1 MADKDNKEKQ
11 YSAESIRVMEGLEAV
26 RKRPAMYIGNTGSQG
41 LHHLVYEVVDN
52 SVDEALAGY
61 CKNIDVILH
70 LDGSCTVT
78 DDGRGIPTDIHKS
91 EKISAAEVVLTKLHA
106 GGKFDK
112 DSYKYSG
119 GLHGVGISVVNALSK
134 SLELNIYQN
143 GNAFTQSYQIG
154 KPLGPLTIVGPSN
167 KRGTRI
173 RFTPDPAIFEE
184 TVDFSFDILAKR
196 FRELAFLNKG
206 LRIDITDEKS
216 NKKHEFFFD
225 GGIRSFIEDINKK
238 KSPIFPEVISFER
251 EDEKYMVEVALQYN
265 DSYAEQLFSFVNNI
279 NTIEGGT
286 HVAGFKSA
294 LTKACNR
301 RMQALNLAKDESLSS
316 EDVREGLVAVI
327 NIKVPEPQFEGQT
340 KGKLGNSEVKGIVD
354 SWTFSFLDT
363 YFEENP
369 TIAKKILQK
378 ALVAK
383 RAREAARKARD
394 LTRRKTALESTVLP
408 GKLGDC
414 ADQNPEN
421 TELFIVEGDS
431 AGGSAKQ
438 ARDRQTQAVLP
449 LRGKV
454 LNVEKARLDKIL
466 NNEEIKSLIAA
477 IGCGIG
483 EEFDIAKARYHKVAI
498 MSVDAQEHVFIKDS
512 NGVTMT
518 TIGKFIDEKLAK
530 HGIDTGNV
538 DKLTDDQLGDVLC
551 FDVKTNNVHFK
562 PIKSIIRHPLTE
574 ELFDIKTA
582 YGRSVKVTAS
592 HSVFVY
598 EKDEIVLKKGRE
610 LQEGD
615 LLVAPKKVRLPNNA
629 PATLDLL
636 KELHSDPETAQQV
649 WVRGAAVE
657 DWYKDQVQQEYAD
670 QPELTSPRVDIPENT
685 RNRLSSLRRESG
697 VSNIQLC
704 QAINIKQPVTFY
716 AWEKGTSRPTIENF
730 KAYVSAI
737 GADISE
743 FIQDVFVGKSRL
755 ERIWEEQYK
764 GSPANRV
771 KTYVRLSDLE
781 PTDLEWFGTR
791 EDLCL
796 TPEHYA
802 DQQVKRFIN
811 VDSNLLTLL
820 GFYLAEGS
828 CSDRNGIRLC
838 IGDRNQKILPELTQL
853 MESVFGITPKYYDNA
868 DRAGELKIVNRIA
881 SMGWQKLFGFNGV
894 DSITKKIPN
903 LIFTCSNELRLA
915 FLRGFVLG
923 DGHIGEQGIAFYSS
937 SRDIASGIQYLLSSF
952 GIVASISQNEPTGV
966 PTQIRGQDCLTKHT
980 SWTLTINTR
989 EDLLKIKSIWSSAP
1003 NADKLDGKLN
1013 SLYASGHNRQFIDIN
1028 GDLMGLPIKSL
1039 TTCEPSNGNVYD
1051 FSVEEDENF
1060 IAGFGG
1066 LCCHNTDADVDG
1078 SHIRTLLLTFFFRY
1092 MKELIERGYLYIAQP
1107 PLYKVKIGKQE
1118 QYLKDEKF
1126 FKNFLFEWAFNNLTC
1141 ICDGKEL
1148 AATNWQQL
1156 LGQLQRYEAILEKL
1170 AFQFKIPVNHCHQL
1184 ITFLHKY
1191 SWDKEIGA
1199 QVLLE
1204 ALQNEFKE
1212 YSIGYQ
1218 KPSPS
1223 LDENIIED
1231 LTTEGFIDFKHMS
1244 RLWQVPIEFFSAEE
1258 TLKMLTILEPLLI
1271 LENNE
1276 YELQVAGK
1284 ERTIKD
1290 QGIYKLTQAI
1300 AEISKPYMNVQRY
1313 KGLGEMNP
1321 DQLWETAMDP
1331 KTRIFLQVTIEDAL
1345 EADAWFSTLMGD
1357 DVAGRRKFIEENGQ
1371 FVKNLDI

>member
-1 MADKDNKEKQ
+1 MADKEKKGKA
-11 YSAESIRVMEGLEAV
+11 YSAKSIRVMEGLEAV
-26 RKRPAMYIGNTGSQG
+26 RKRPAMYIGSTGPQG

-52 SVDEALAGY
+52 SVDEALAGH

-70 LDGSCTVT
+70 LDGSCSVT
-78 DDGRGIPTDIHKS
+78 DDGRGIPTDMHKK
-91 EKISAAEVVLTKLHA
+91 EKVSAAEVVLTKLHA

-119 GLHGVGISVVNALSK
+119 GLHGVGISVVNALSQA
-134 SLELNIYQN
+134 LELNIYQD
-143 GNAFTQSYQIG
+143 GNEFTQSYKIG
-154 KPLGPLTIVGPSN
+154 KPLGPLTVIGSSD
-167 KRGTRI
+167 KRGTRV
-173 RFTPDPAIFEE
+173 RFTPDEKIFQEGI
-184 TVDFSFDILAKR
+184 DFSFDVLSKR
-196 FRELAFLNKG
+196 LRELAFLNKG
-206 LRIDITDEKS
+206 LRIDITDEKN
-216 NKKHEFFFD
+216 NKKHEFLFE
-225 GGIRSFIEDINKK
+225 GGISSFIKDINKK
-238 KSPIFPEVISFER
+238 KAPLFPQIISFER
-251 EDEKYMVEVALQYN
+251 EDEKYMLDMALQYN
-265 DSYAEQLFSFVNNI
+265 DTYSEQLFSFVNNI
-279 NTIEGGT
+279 NTVDGGT

-294 LTKACNR
+294 LTKVCNR
-301 RMQALNLAKDESLSS
+301 RLQSLNLAKDESLSS

-327 NIKVPEPQFEGQT
+327 SIKVPEPQFEGQT

-354 SWTFSFLDT
+354 SWTFGFLDS

-369 TIAKKILQK
+369 AIAKKILQK
-378 ALVAK
+378 ALAAK

-394 LTRRKTALESTVLP
+394 LTRRKTALESAVLP

-477 IGCGIG
+477 VGCGIG
-483 EEFDIAKARYHKVAI
+483 EEFDIAKARYHKISI
-498 MSVDAQEHVFIKDS
+498 MSVDAQEHVFIKDA
-512 NGVTMT
+512 NGVEMT
-518 TIGKFIDEKLAK
+518 TIGKFIDGKLAE
-530 HGIDTGNV
+530 HGIDTGDV

-574 ELFDIKTA
+574 KLFDVKTA

-598 EKDEIVLKKGRE
+598 EDNKVVLKKGDE
-610 LQEGD
+610 LKEND
-615 LLVAPKKVRLPNNA
+615 LLVAPKKVRLPNDA
-629 PATLDLL
+629 PAQLDLL
-636 KELHSDPETAQQV
+636 KELHADPKTAEQV
-649 WVRGAAVE
+649 WVRGTAVE
-657 DWYKDQVQQEYAD
+657 DWYKNQVLKDYAD
-670 QPELTSPRVDIPENT
+670 KPEFTSPRVDIPEST
-685 RNRLSSLRRESG
+685 RSRLSDLRRDSG
-697 VSNIQLC
+697 VSNVQLC

-737 GADISE
+737 GADISDFLKE
-743 FIQDVFVGKSRL
+743 VLVGKSKL

-764 GSPANRV
+764 GAPTNRV
-771 KTYVRLSDLE
+771 KQYVRLSDLE
-781 PTDLEWFGTR
+781 ASDLEWFGSR
-791 EDLCL
+791 EDLTL

-802 DQQVKRFIN
+802 DQQIKRFIN
-811 VDSNLLTLL
+811 VDSDLLTLL

-828 CSDRNGIRLC
+828 CSDRNGVRLS
-838 IGDRNQKILPELTQL
+838 IGDRNQKILPELTRL
-853 MESVFGITPKYYDNA
+853 MESTLGVTPKYYEVE

-881 SMGWQKLFGFNGV
+881 SLAWQKLFGFRDAN
-894 DSITKKIPN
+894 SITKKIPN
-903 LIFTCSNELRLA
+903 LVFNCSDELRLA
-915 FLRGFVLG
+915 FLQGFVLG
-923 DGHIGEQGIAFYSS
+923 DGSIGEKGINFYSS

-952 GIVASISQNEPTGV
+952 GVVASISQKEPTGI

-980 SWTLTINTR
+980 SWTLSINTR
-989 EDLLKIKSIWSSAP
+989 EDLLKIESVWSTAP
-1003 NADKLDGKLN
+1003 NADKLKGKIN
-1013 SLYASGHNRQFIDIN
+1013 SLHAAGHNRQLIDIN

-1039 TTCEPSNGNVYD
+1039 TTCEPSNGMVYD
-1051 FSVEEDENF
+1051 FSVAEDENF

-1118 QYLKDEKF
+1118 QYLKDENY
-1126 FKNFLFEWAFNNLTC
+1126 FKDFLFEWAFNNLTVTT
-1141 ICDGKEL
+1141 DGKEL
-1148 AATNWQQL
+1148 AEKDWQQL
-1156 LGQLQRYEAILEKL
+1156 LNQLQRYESVLERL

-1184 ITFLHKY
+1184 IVFLHKY
-1191 SWDKEIGA
+1191 SWDKATGA
-1199 QVLLE
+1199 QALLE
-1204 ALQNEFKE
+1204 ALQGEFKQYE
-1212 YSIGYQ
+1212 IKFQ
-1218 KPSPS
+1218 PPSPT
-1223 LDENIIED
+1223 LDENIVED
-1231 LTTEGFIDFKHMS
+1231 LRTEGFISFKHMS
-1244 RLWQVPIEFFSAEE
+1244 RTWQVPLEFFSAEE
-1258 TLKMLTILEPLLI
+1258 TLKMLTILEPLLV

-1276 YELQVAGK
+1276 YKLQVTGK
-1284 ERTIKD
+1284 ERSVKD

-1300 AEISKPYMNVQRY
+1300 DEISKPYMNIQRY

-1321 DQLWETAMDP
+1321 EQLWETAMDP
-1331 KTRIFLQVTIEDAL
+1331 KTRTFLQVTIEDAL